1 MAIIIM
7 FIIGTI
13 FGSFYNVVGYR
24 LPKNESIVYPSSHC
38 PNCNHKLK
46 PYELIPII
54 SYIFQKGKCTS
65 CHQKISKFYPFFEA
79 LTGALFALAY
89 ISYGLTPK
97 LIIVLTFLS
106 MLIIITISDYQ
117 CLIIPDSVLVTFTI
131 ALIVEIFIINGINQT
146 GNSIINGLAAFAF
159 MFGLKIIG
167 DALFKKESM
176 GGGDIKLLFI
186 FGLVLGFPLAI
197 FSIFLGALIGLPI
210 SLITLHKNQ
219 EHIIPFGPFLAAGA
233 TIIILTKI
241 TFEQLM
247 TII

>member
-1 MAIIIM
+1 
-7 FIIGTI
+7 
-13 FGSFYNVVGYR
+13 
-24 LPKNESIVYPSSHC
+24 
-38 PNCNHKLK
+38 
-46 PYELIPII
+46 
-54 SYIFQKGKCTS
+54 
-65 CHQKISKFYPFFEA
+65 
-79 LTGALFALAY
+79 
-89 ISYGLTPK
+89 
-97 LIIVLTFLS
+97 

-146 GNSIINGLAAFAF
+146 GNSIINGLVAFAF

-167 DALFKKESM
+167 DVLFKKESM

-219 EHIIPFGPFLAAGA
+219 EHIIPFGPFLATGA